1 MAERRMFTQKIID
14 SDAFLDMPLSSQA
27 LYFHLNMRAD
37 DDGFV
42 NNPKKIQRMIAASED
57 DLKLLIAKRFILS
70 FENGVVVIK
79 HWRMHNLLRKDRYN
93 PTQYVAQKNTLQ
105 IKENGAYTEKT
116 LELPEGTMTTARQP
130 SDNQTATQDRKGKDS
145 IVQYSEEKGNI
156 EDTCQQIADIFNA
169 LCPSLPSV
177 RTLSQTRIEKLKTL
191 LNTYSLDD
199 FRELFVTA
207 EDSDFLKGK
216 NARNWTA
223 TFDWLIE
230 DQNIPKVLEGNYDN
244 EDEFSVID
252 RVLLERSAA
261 ERLEQKKENTSKT
274 IAEDESVR
282 QRAEALKEI
291 LKG

>member
-156 EDTCQQIADIFNA
+156 EDTCQQIADIFNS

-282 QRAEALKEI
+282 QRAEKLKEE

>member
-1 MAERRMFTQKIID
+1 MAERRMFSQKIVD

-57 DLKLLIAKRFILS
+57 DLKLLITKRFILL

-93 PTQYVAQKNTLQ
+93 PTQYVEQRKRLALKD
-105 IKENGAYTEKT
+105 NGSYTEIDFNAKPPSINQT
-116 LELPEGTMTTARQP
+116 ATTWQP
-130 SDNQTATQDRKGKDS
+130 LGNQTATQDRIGKDS
-145 IVQYSEEKGNI
+145 IVQDSIEKGSI

-169 LCPSLPSV
+169 LCPSFPSV
-177 RTLSQTRIEKLKTL
+177 RTLSQTRIEILKTL
-191 LNTYSLDD
+191 LKRYSLDD

-207 EDSDFLKGK
+207 ESSDFLKGK
-216 NARNWTA
+216 NERNWTA

-230 DQNIPKVLEGNYDN
+230 DQNIPKVLEGNFDN
-244 EDEFSVID
+244 VDEYEAID
-252 RVLLERSAA
+252 RMLFETDVE
-261 ERLEQKKENTSKT
+261 
-274 IAEDESVR
+274 
-282 QRAEALKEI
+282 
-291 LKG
+291 